1 MSPSTDKQELEIVY
15 ADDRIG
21 HTGYLTAYVSGTS
34 TLDKLAATAELL
46 AKRHGVSAVTP
57 TFEGKMAVLRITPG
71 YDFTDK
77 DKAEL
82 LELLAPKFTRKVSA
96 AAEIQRNDD
105 SVHIGTRITLKV
117 ESGANLA
124 GFNADRELDNKDGVL
139 RVRVIGRDAKTLVFL
154 MQHPAAN
161 DDESKITAIVE
172 KMAEKLDAMLVR
184 PVTVHE
190 YDEYASLDPAKDF
203 KPAA

>member
-1 MSPSTDKQELEIVY
+1 MSTSTDMQDFEIAYV
-15 ADDRIG
+15 DDRVG
-21 HTGYLTAYVSGTS
+21 RTGYLTAYVSGT
-34 TLDKLAATAELL
+34 TTVDELVAIAELL
-46 AKRHGVSAVTP
+46 EKQSGVTAVTP
-57 TFEGKMAVLRITPG
+57 ALEGKTAVLRITPS

-77 DKAEL
+77 MKAEL

-105 SVHIGTRITLKV
+105 GVHIGTRINLKV
-117 ESGANLA
+117 EAGTNLA

-139 RVRVIGRDAKTLVFL
+139 RVRVIGSNRATLVFL
-154 MQHPAAN
+154 MEHPVAD
-161 DDESKITAIVE
+161 DDEGKITAIVE
-172 KMAEKLDAMLVR
+172 KMTGKIGAMLVK